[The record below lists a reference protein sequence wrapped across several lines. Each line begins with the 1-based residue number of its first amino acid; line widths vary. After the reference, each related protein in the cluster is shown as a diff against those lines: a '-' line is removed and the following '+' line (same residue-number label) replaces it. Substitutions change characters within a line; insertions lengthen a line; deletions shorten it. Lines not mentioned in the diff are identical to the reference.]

1 MAEVVKPGQAQNTVT
16 GSTSTSGSVGI
27 GSFTNYTFADD
38 SMSMSSSDY
47 TKVVDLKDLR
57 DLMSTVLDLPLDE
70 INESFPL
77 SSSTGLTKC
86 PDVDRIQGIVGDVF
100 QKNEDKFEN
109 LTFSNDSQLA
119 HNQLVDR
126 GHCKFNFTK
135 IESNTKDK
143 YFSTINVNFIKTL
156 KPGQGTYEYEK
167 FTWNHIRLTIDC
179 YSQNSDGSLEKCGNY
194 QIIGNTGNKE
204 QWWVLDEHTESSD
217 LFTLTFP
224 TGESD
229 FNKTNP
235 IVLSKE
241 STEESIVTLQLTT
254 QRRDID
260 AIQIKMDAYTRDL
273 NPKYMYDT
281 DHIALGE
288 WMYTYKM
295 GMDKENLYDCDA
307 ETYLLKD
314 NIEVEHPE
322 NVYLT
327 PYSQGQNTLNM
338 YIGYEFLEH
347 EIQQNES
354 VFLDVM
360 VLQYFEEDPKEDNF
374 YHYLHVSINQQEGQ
388 MSGPSLQLGDKYW
401 RNVTYTTDENTPV
414 FKFAPGSKILRE
426 TISFSADVD
435 LKNVVWE
442 QITDI
447 NDEVLKTQYT
457 NASTI
462 LQGRYLLNDIDST
475 NVGFGVG
482 KNAPHPL
489 LVLKITNKFN
499 GQGTLYQQVETGD
512 TYSYQIEIFNPYT
525 KDSSFT
531 EDSVLY
537 DSGQK
542 AEDAY
547 KNMIFHISTDTV
559 NDDDSKEYETRDVPT
574 DGRPVFIYARKNTP
588 TLFYR
593 LPRTDITIG
602 DKTYI
607 YPDIPWIELTGK
619 ENEYVISTIYWADAM
634 SVSIDLTI
642 NIGAS
647 HANSTIDIHPFLK
660 QSDEIFDLTSHSEL
674 FDKMNNR
681 IRVQVPNTAIV
692 HTVKLTLFA
701 NNLDYNN
708 EGYILC
714 FNTPNGDGG
723 FDGLDYESDG
733 NGYGPTIN
741 YYDKFFSRNPGL
753 IQKDV
758 TLNIDY
764 DK

>member
-1 MAEVVKPGQAQNTVT
+1 MAEVVKPGQTQNTVT

-38 SMSMSSSDY
+38 SMSMSSSDD
-47 TKVVDLKDLR
+47 TKVVDLADLR
-57 DLMSTVLDLPLDE
+57 DLMSKTLDLPLDD
-70 INESFPL
+70 INASFP
-77 SSSTGLTKC
+77 SSPSTGLTEC
-86 PDVDRIQGIVGDVF
+86 PNVDNIESIVKSVY
-100 QKNEDKFEN
+100 QQNNDKFESI
-109 LTFSNDSQLA
+109 TFVNDSQLA

-135 IESNTKDK
+135 IEGVVKDQ

-156 KPGQGTYEYEK
+156 KPKQGTYEYEQ

-179 YSQNSDGSLEKCGNY
+179 YSKNNDGSLEKCGNY

-204 QWWVLDEHTESSD
+204 QWWVLNEHTASSD

-224 TGESD
+224 NGESD
-229 FNKTNP
+229 FNKDNP

-241 STEESIVTLQLTT
+241 TSEESIVTLTLTT

-273 NPKYMYDT
+273 NPKYMYDA

-295 GMDKENLYDCDA
+295 GMDKTNLYDCDA

-322 NVYLT
+322 SVYLT
-327 PYSQGQNTLNM
+327 PSTAQQTLGM

-347 EIQQNES
+347 EIQQNKS

-360 VLQYFEEDPKEDNF
+360 VLQYFEEEPIEDNF

-388 MSGPSLQLGDKYW
+388 MSGPSRQIGDKRW
-401 RNVTYTTDENTPV
+401 RNVTYTTDENKSV
-414 FKFAPGSKILRE
+414 FKFAPGSKISRE

-447 NDEVLKTQYT
+447 KDEVLQTQYT
-457 NASTI
+457 NVSEI
-462 LQGRYLLNDIDST
+462 LQNRYLLNDIDRT
-475 NVGFGVG
+475 NVGFGQDD
-482 KNAPHPL
+482 KHPL
-489 LVLKITNKFN
+489 LVLKITDHFN
-499 GQGTLYQQVETGD
+499 GKGTLYQPVETGD
-512 TYSYQIEIFNPYT
+512 TYYYQIEIFNPYT
-525 KDSSFT
+525 KDGSFT

-537 DSGQK
+537 DSGLR
-542 AEDAY
+542 ADDAY

-559 NDDDSKEYETRDVPT
+559 NDDDLKGYESYNVPT
-574 DGRPVFIYARKNTP
+574 YGRPVFIYTRKNTP

-619 ENEYVISTIYWADAM
+619 KNEYVRSTIYWADAM
-634 SVSIDLTI
+634 SVSIDLII
-642 NIGAS
+642 NIGVS
-647 HANSTIDIHPFLK
+647 HINSIIEIYPFLK
-660 QSDEIFDLTSHSEL
+660 LSGKIFDLTSYSEL

-681 IRVQVPNTAIV
+681 IRVQVPNEV
-692 HTVKLTLFA
+692 GNVYTVRLTLFA
-701 NNLDYNN
+701 NNLEYVN

-714 FNTPNGDGG
+714 FNTSNGDGG

-733 NGYGPTIN
+733 NIYGPSN
-741 YYDKFFSRNPGL
+741 KLYYNFYSNSPTL

>member
-38 SMSMSSSDY
+38 SMSMSSSDN

-70 INESFPL
+70 INESFPS
-77 SSSTGLTKC
+77 SSSTGFTKC
-86 PDVDRIQGIVGDVF
+86 PDVDRIEGIVGTVF
-100 QKNEDKFEN
+100 TNNDDKFEN

-119 HNQLVDR
+119 PNQLVDR

-135 IESNTKDK
+135 IEVNTKDK

-156 KPGQGTYEYEK
+156 KPSQGTYEYEK

-204 QWWVLDEHTESSD
+204 QWWVLNEHTESSD

-260 AIQIKMDAYTRDL
+260 AIQIKMDAYTSDL
-273 NPKYMYDT
+273 NPKYMYDA

-295 GMDKENLYDCDA
+295 GMDKANLYDCDA

-327 PYSQGQNTLNM
+327 PSSPGQNTLNM

-360 VLQYFEEDPKEDNF
+360 VLQYFEEDPIVDNS

-401 RNVTYTTDENTPV
+401 RNVTYTTDKNTPV
-414 FKFAPGSKILRE
+414 FKFAPGSKISRE

-447 NDEVLKTQYT
+447 NDEVLKTQYI
-457 NASTI
+457 NVNNI
-462 LQGRYLLNDIDST
+462 LQNRYLLNNIDST
-475 NVGFGVG
+475 NVGFGPDG
-482 KNAPHPL
+482 KHPL
-489 LVLKITNKFN
+489 LVLKIINHFN
-499 GQGTLYQQVETGD
+499 WQGTLYQQVETGD
-512 TYSYQIEIFNPYT
+512 TYSYQIEILNPYT

-531 EDSVLY
+531 EYSVLY

-559 NDDDSKEYETRDVPT
+559 NDGDSKEYETRDVPT
-574 DGRPVFIYARKNTP
+574 YGRPVFIYTRKNTP

-619 ENEYVISTIYWADAM
+619 KNEYVISTIYWADAM

-642 NIGAS
+642 KIGVS
-647 HANSTIDIHPFLK
+647 HINSIIEIYPFLK
-660 QSDEIFDLTSHSEL
+660 LSGKIFDLTSHSEL

-681 IRVQVPNTAIV
+681 IRVQVPNEV
-692 HTVKLTLFA
+692 GDVYTVRLTLFA
-701 NNLDYNN
+701 NNLDYHN

-733 NGYGPTIN
+733 NVYDPSIN
-741 YYDKFFSRNPGL
+741 SYDKFYSRDPGL

>member
-27 GSFTNYTFADD
+27 GSVTNYTFADD
-38 SMSMSSSDY
+38 SMSMSSSDN

-70 INESFPL
+70 INESFPS

-100 QKNEDKFEN
+100 KNNDDKFEN

-204 QWWVLDEHTESSD
+204 QWWVLNEHTESSD

-224 TGESD
+224 TGEND

-260 AIQIKMDAYTRDL
+260 AIQIKMDAYTSDL

-327 PYSQGQNTLNM
+327 PSSPGQNTLNM

-388 MSGPSLQLGDKYW
+388 MSGPSPQLGDKYW

-414 FKFAPGSKILRE
+414 FKFAPGSKISRE

-447 NDEVLKTQYT
+447 NDEVLQTQYT

-462 LQGRYLLNDIDST
+462 LQGRYLLNNIDST
-475 NVGFGVG
+475 NVGFGTDG
-482 KNAPHPL
+482 KHPL

-574 DGRPVFIYARKNTP
+574 NGRPVFIYTRKNTP

-619 ENEYVISTIYWADAM
+619 KNEYVISTIYWADAM

-647 HANSTIDIHPFLK
+647 HANSTIEIYPFLK

-701 NNLDYNN
+701 NNLDYDN

-714 FNTPNGDGG
+714 FNTPNRDGG

-733 NGYGPTIN
+733 NGYGPSIN
-741 YYDKFFSRNPGL
+741 SYDKLFSRNPGL

>member
-1 MAEVVKPGQAQNTVT
+1 M
-16 GSTSTSGSVGI
+16 
-27 GSFTNYTFADD
+27 
-38 SMSMSSSDY
+38 
-47 TKVVDLKDLR
+47 
-57 DLMSTVLDLPLDE
+57 
-70 INESFPL
+70 
-77 SSSTGLTKC
+77 
-86 PDVDRIQGIVGDVF
+86 
-100 QKNEDKFEN
+100 
-109 LTFSNDSQLA
+109 
-119 HNQLVDR
+119 
-126 GHCKFNFTK
+126 
-135 IESNTKDK
+135 
-143 YFSTINVNFIKTL
+143 
-156 KPGQGTYEYEK
+156 
-167 FTWNHIRLTIDC
+167 
-179 YSQNSDGSLEKCGNY
+179 EKCGNY

-204 QWWVLDEHTESSD
+204 QWWVLNEHTESSD

-260 AIQIKMDAYTRDL
+260 AIQIKMDAYTSDL

-295 GMDKENLYDCDA
+295 GMDKANLYDCDA

-327 PYSQGQNTLNM
+327 PSSPGQNTLNM

-360 VLQYFEEDPKEDNF
+360 VLQYFEEEPKEDNF

-401 RNVTYTTDENTPV
+401 RNVTYTTDKNTPV
-414 FKFAPGSKILRE
+414 FKFAPGSKISRE

-447 NDEVLKTQYT
+447 NDEVLKTQYI
-457 NASTI
+457 NVNNI
-462 LQGRYLLNDIDST
+462 LQNRYLLNNIDST
-475 NVGFGVG
+475 NVGFGPDG
-482 KNAPHPL
+482 KHPL
-489 LVLKITNKFN
+489 LVLKITNHFN
-499 GQGTLYQQVETGD
+499 RQGTLYQQVETGD
-512 TYSYQIEIFNPYT
+512 MYYYQIEILNPYT

-531 EDSVLY
+531 EQSVLY

-559 NDDDSKEYETRDVPT
+559 NDDDSKEYETCDVPT
-574 DGRPVFIYARKNTP
+574 DGRPVFIYTRKNTP

-607 YPDIPWIELTGK
+607 YPYIPCIELTGK
-619 ENEYVISTIYWADAM
+619 KNEYVISTIYWANAM

-647 HANSTIDIHPFLK
+647 HANSTIEIYPFLK

-692 HTVKLTLFA
+692 HTVELTLFA
-701 NNLDYNN
+701 NNLNYNN

-723 FDGLDYESDG
+723 FDGLDYETDG
-733 NGYGPTIN
+733 NGYGPSIN
-741 YYDKFFSRNPGL
+741 SYDKFFSRNPGL

>member
-27 GSFTNYTFADD
+27 GSVTNYTFADD
-38 SMSMSSSDY
+38 SMSMSSSDN

-70 INESFPL
+70 INESFPS

-100 QKNEDKFEN
+100 KKNQDKFEN

-119 HNQLVDR
+119 RNQLVDR

-135 IESNTKDK
+135 IESNTKDQ

-156 KPGQGTYEYEK
+156 KPRNTTYEYEK

-260 AIQIKMDAYTRDL
+260 AIQIKMDAYTSDL
-273 NPKYMYDT
+273 NPKYMYDA

-295 GMDKENLYDCDA
+295 GMDKANLYDCDA

-327 PYSQGQNTLNM
+327 PSSQGQNTLNM

-374 YHYLHVSINQQEGQ
+374 FHYLHVSINQQEGQ
-388 MSGPSLQLGDKYW
+388 MSGPSPQLGDKYW

-414 FKFAPGSKILRE
+414 FKFAPGSKISRE

-447 NDEVLKTQYT
+447 NDEVLETQYI
-457 NASTI
+457 NVNEI
-462 LQGRYLLNDIDST
+462 LQNRYLLNDIDST

-489 LVLKITNKFN
+489 LVLKITNHFN
-499 GQGTLYQQVETGD
+499 GKGTLYQQVETGD

-547 KNMIFHISTDTV
+547 KNMIFHIS
-559 NDDDSKEYETRDVPT
+559 
-574 DGRPVFIYARKNTP
+574 
-588 TLFYR
+588 
-593 LPRTDITIG
+593 
-602 DKTYI
+602 
-607 YPDIPWIELTGK
+607 
-619 ENEYVISTIYWADAM
+619 ISWM
-634 SVSIDLTI
+634 
-642 NIGAS
+642 
-647 HANSTIDIHPFLK
+647 
-660 QSDEIFDLTSHSEL
+660 
-674 FDKMNNR
+674 
-681 IRVQVPNTAIV
+681 IV
-692 HTVKLTLFA
+692 
-701 NNLDYNN
+701 
-708 EGYILC
+708 
-714 FNTPNGDGG
+714 
-723 FDGLDYESDG
+723 
-733 NGYGPTIN
+733 
-741 YYDKFFSRNPGL
+741 
-753 IQKDV
+753 
-758 TLNIDY
+758 
-764 DK
+764 